1 MLCYYMYKYINRSP
15 DVIVLLTTHFEE
27 ISRKMEETK

>member
-1 MLCYYMYKYINRSP
+1 MLLYVHIYINRSLE
-15 DVIVLLTTHFEE
+15 VTVVLTTHFEE